1 MRRSVLLFA
10 LFSVLLTA
18 CGGGAAE
25 STTATETTTA
35 TAGSVDDDSAT
46 GEAPADDPGT
56 TGQPDET
63 VGGDEPSAEPRVTDF
78 DGPLA
83 ADFSIDLNKTGMFTL
98 SEEARPV
105 YLVFWA
111 EW

>member
-1 MRRSVLLFA
+1 MRRMVLFFA
-10 LFSVLLTA
+10 LFSILLAA

-25 STTATETTTA
+25 STTATDATTA
-35 TAGSVDDDSAT
+35 AAGSVVDDSVA
-46 GEAPADDPGT
+46 GDAPADNPET
-56 TGQPDET
+56 TEQPDET
-63 VGGDEPSAEPRVTDF
+63 AVGDETPAEPRVTDF